1 MAAQA
6 FDRIPFEDK
15 KEKNK
20 SEKETTGPALLYIK
34 LVGRLREINLIKD
47 AGGLRE
53 PRRSAGFEATWIDV
67 EDGGAERGCGGGDGK
82 GGTLLWI
89 VTLRGG
95 NRQDEV
101 GEGRRRLCKH
111 ELYLRGRA
119 VE

>member
-1 MAAQA
+1 MKVK
-6 FDRIPFEDK
+6 RK
-15 KEKNK
+15 KTKARK
-20 SEKETTGPALLYIK
+20 QDTGPALLYIK

-47 AGGLRE
+47 AEGLRE

-67 EDGGAERGCGGGDGK
+67 EDGGAERGCGGGDRR
-82 GGTLLWI
+82 GGTSLWI
-89 VTLRGG
+89 VLLGG
-95 NRQDEV
+95 GKRQDEA